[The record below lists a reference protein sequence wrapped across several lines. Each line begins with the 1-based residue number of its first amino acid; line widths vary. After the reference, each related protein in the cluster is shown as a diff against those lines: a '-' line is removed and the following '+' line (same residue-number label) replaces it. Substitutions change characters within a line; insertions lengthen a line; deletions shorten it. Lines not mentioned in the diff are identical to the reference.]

1 MGVSYLV
8 DLSNISFKDN
18 CVKKEHIEQLDLLKD
33 IKILIVKTKYSELD
47 QYFDFQIQIPFILIQ
62 NLWNG

>member
-18 CVKKEHIEQLDLLKD
+18 CVKKEHIEQ
-33 IKILIVKTKYSELD
+33 VRSSER
-47 QYFDFQIQIPFILIQ
+47 Y
-62 NLWNG
+62 